1 MTRWHSSRGSSLVEA
16 IISTGVMAFGA
27 LGVSVLFVHGP
38 RMQALARDGST
49 STGLAVA
56 RLERLRMLPPVAAER
71 ANGGSLTADLANH
84 FAVSGL
90 FRIRWVIADGPA
102 GTKEITVR
110 AASSSTLT
118 RPAEIRSILWR

>member
-1 MTRWHSSRGSSLVEA
+1 MTRWNSNAGASLVEA

-38 RMQALARDGST
+38 RMQSLARDGST
-49 STGLAVA
+49 ATGLAVA

-71 ANGGSLTADLANH
+71 GDGGSLTTDVPNH
-84 FAVSGL
+84 FAVSGN

-102 GTKEITVR
+102 GTKEITVK
-110 AASSSTLT
+110 AWSTAQLA